1 MWPQD
6 GLEITVFVPTLLMP
20 VVVLMVITLI
30 SIGGLVAWR
39 QRAHQRR
46 LSDELRA
53 ATEQVA
59 ELTNRQPETN
69 PAADA
74 YRNFI
79 RNISHEISNPLQS
92 IQTNLDNMATCAPE
106 EIGRWRQYHS
116 VIAAEVRRLARL
128 TDSLRLLAQLET
140 PNAPQVREP
149 VNMKAVVEDVIMTLA
164 EEGER
169 RHVRLTYIGP
179 QRPPRVL
186 GDRDR
191 LHQVLLNLADNS
203 LKYAKKEGGGII
215 FNVQE
220 QGARLWV
227 RISDDG
233 VGIPPEGLQH
243 IGEDAYRVPD
253 PRSFR
258 RKGSGLGLAIAMRIV
273 EQHGGEL
280 TLRSQP
286 GQGTT
291 ASFDLPIYVA
301 T

>member
-6 GLEITVFVPTLLMP
+6 GLEITIFVPAQLVP
-20 VVVLMVITLI
+20 VLVVALI
-30 SIGGLVAWR
+30 GLVGVAGWR
-39 QRAHQRR
+39 QRARLRR
-46 LSDELRA
+46 LSDELAAARSAEQEAGPQAASA
-53 ATEQVA
+53 ATE
-59 ELTNRQPETN
+59 
-69 PAADA
+69 A

-92 IQTNLDNMATCAPE
+92 IQTNLDNMATCTPE

-140 PNAPQVREP
+140 PNVPQIREP
-149 VNMKAVVEDVIMTLA
+149 VNIKAVVEDVIMTLA
-164 EEGER
+164 EAGER
-169 RHVRLTYIGP
+169 RHVRMSYVGP
-179 QRPPRVL
+179 ERPPRVL

-203 LKYAKKEGGGII
+203 LKYAKREGGGII

-220 QGARLWV
+220 QGTRLWV
-227 RISDDG
+227 RVSDDG

-243 IGEDAYRVPD
+243 IGEDVYRVPD
-253 PRSFR
+253 PRGIR

-301 T
+301 S